1 MNSKSLLSIPLLCW
15 SLASTAG
22 AVDFETTQLQ
32 TGDITR
38 SIQLL
43 GEVKPYQQI
52 TLYAKVSGYVHQVNV
67 EMGDAVTAGRP
78 LIELEVPELI
88 AQAAKAQAE
97 LNLAEVE
104 AKHVREAA
112 AKAPELVTQQAR
124 DIAEAHLLV
133 AQAQQQHIQTLIS
146 FAHITAPFAGTITR
160 RMIDPGAFV
169 PAATSNNPSSQAAL
183 LTLTDAARL
192 RVQAAVP
199 EYEAPLVNLGQPFT
213 FTIDA
218 ATPRTVKATVTRHSH
233 SLDATTKTLLV
244 EAEVA
249 NPDGSLQ
256 PGTFANVKLG
266 IETHRHTSLLPVAVV
281 VMEKT
286 TAVAFVYQQGKA
298 VRKVLKAGFN
308 DGTNVEVLG
317 GLAPEDKVLVVG
329 TATVTDGQTVT
340 LAPAK

>member
-1 MNSKSLLSIPLLCW
+1 MNSAKLLSLSLLGCGLT
-15 SLASTAG
+15 TAAW

-67 EMGDAVTAGRP
+67 EMGDQVKAGRS
-78 LIELEVPELI
+78 LLELEVPELV
-88 AQAAKAQAE
+88 AQEAKAQAE
-97 LNLAEVE
+97 LKLAEVE

-112 AKAPELVTQQAR
+112 AKAPELVTQQAL
-124 DIAEAHLLV
+124 DVAEAHLLV
-133 AQAQQQHIQTLIS
+133 AQAQHTQIQTLINFS
-146 FAHITAPFAGTITR
+146 HITAPFNGTITR
-160 RMIDPGAFV
+160 RMVDPGAFV

-183 LTLTDAARL
+183 LTLTDASRL

-199 EYEAPLVNLGQPFT
+199 EYEAALVSLGQAFT
-213 FTIDA
+213 FTIDG
-218 ATPRTVKATVTRHSH
+218 TKPRTLQATVTRHSH
-233 SLDATTKTLLV
+233 SLEQTTKTLLV

-249 NPDGSLQ
+249 NPDDALQ

-266 IETHRHTSLLPVAVV
+266 IETHRHTNLLPIAAV
-281 VMEKT
+281 VMEKA

-298 VRKVLKAGFN
+298 SRRVLKVGFT
-308 DGTNVEVLG
+308 DGVHYEVLS

-329 TATVTDGQTVT
+329 TATVTDGQAVN
-340 LAPAK
+340 LAAK